1 MPLELTAFSGM
12 AETEQPSAPDH
23 RGGRTAVGT
32 GDGLLG
38 LDEEVRASVPGPAA
52 LGVLGADG
60 PLLAVGDDGDAGGR
74 QSLREQVVH
83 GRSRAPLAQ
92 RQVVLIRAALV
103 AVPLDEHEV
112 IAPRLQPRGIGI
124 EGLGILGADVGLV
137 EVEVDVLEILVF
149 GELRRPRGGSGS
161 RRWRDRGRRRRRRGR
176 RPGRGRGRRRRGA
189 DGNGTLRASG
199 QQQCD
204 GQHQDNGRS
213 RSRRRAHCVA
223 SSQRV
228 RVRSAGMPGRLGH
241 LNGTHRTS
249 CYFAKAAPEAR
260 LPPWWE
266 TGTWSTMWPPWCS
279 APPRGG
285 EEQAMSYDLV
295 IKNGWVVDGS
305 GLPRYRGDVGVIAGR
320 IAAIGRIRES
330 AREVIDAEG
339 RVVAPGFVDGHTH
352 MDAQIFW
359 DPLGTSSCWHGITSV
374 VMGNCGFTLAPCA
387 KADRHLVIRNLE
399 RAEDIAGEAME
410 AGIDWRWTT
419 FPEFLDTLDSLPK
432 GINYSGYIGHSALR
446 TYVMGERAFEKPATE
461 DDLRAMERELRD
473 ALRAGAMGFTTS
485 RSPSHETP
493 DHRPV
498 ASRVADWAEVR
509 RLVNTMGELNAGI
522 FEIAGENVDRE
533 ADHPGLPDYH
543 RRLKALAV
551 ESGRPITFGVFGRR
565 GVPNVWRKYMA
576 LLDET
581 AAEGGRMFA
590 QAHSRSLSALLS
602 FKTQMPFDRLPLWKE
617 LRKLPLAEKIAKL
630 RDPEFKKKLVEA
642 TDEKPDQKALGT
654 EARPQPYEWLFVFDT
669 VEGPHRSVAEV
680 AAERGV
686 HPAQAMIDLAL
697 EKDLDL
703 FFLMPVAN
711 EDQDNALEIMKHP
724 RACVTFSDSG
734 AHVTQLMDSSLQTHL
749 LAHWVRK
756 KHAFTLPQAVRMLTL
771 VPATLWGFADR
782 GLVREGMAAD
792 FVVFDPETIG
802 AEMPE
807 LVADLPAGAKRLV
820 QRCRGVAAT
829 VVNGETILR
838 DGKPTGAHPGQL
850 LRGPLAR
857 RG

>member
-1 MPLELTAFSGM
+1 M
-12 AETEQPSAPDH
+12 APVCPGS
-23 RGGRTAVGT
+23 GRTWGCGT
-32 GDGLLG
+32 G
-38 LDEEVRASVPGPAA
+38 AS
-52 LGVLGADG
+52 
-60 PLLAVGDDGDAGGR
+60 
-74 QSLREQVVH
+74 
-83 GRSRAPLAQ
+83 
-92 RQVVLIRAALV
+92 
-103 AVPLDEHEV
+103 
-112 IAPRLQPRGIGI
+112 
-124 EGLGILGADVGLV
+124 
-137 EVEVDVLEILVF
+137 
-149 GELRRPRGGSGS
+149 
-161 RRWRDRGRRRRRRGR
+161 
-176 RPGRGRGRRRRGA
+176 
-189 DGNGTLRASG
+189 
-199 QQQCD
+199 
-204 GQHQDNGRS
+204 S
-213 RSRRRAHCVA
+213 RSAA
-223 SSQRV
+223 SA
-228 RVRSAGMPGRLGH
+228 SA
-241 LNGTHRTS
+241 
-249 CYFAKAAPEAR
+249 AAR
-260 LPPWWE
+260 L
-266 TGTWSTMWPPWCS
+266 STP
-279 APPRGG
+279 
-285 EEQAMSYDLV
+285 
-295 IKNGWVVDGS
+295 K
-305 GLPRYRGDVGVIAGR
+305 
-320 IAAIGRIRES
+320 
-330 AREVIDAEG
+330 
-339 RVVAPGFVDGHTH
+339 
-352 MDAQIFW
+352 
-359 DPLGTSSCWHGITSV
+359 
-374 VMGNCGFTLAPCA
+374 
-387 KADRHLVIRNLE
+387 
-399 RAEDIAGEAME
+399 AME

-419 FPEFLDTLDSLPK
+419 FPEFLDTLESLPK
-432 GINYSGYIGHSALR
+432 GINYAGYIGHSALR

-493 DHRPV
+493 DHR
-498 ASRVADWAEVR
+498 
-509 RLVNTMGELNAGI
+509 
-522 FEIAGENVDRE
+522 
-533 ADHPGLPDYH
+533 
-543 RRLKALAV
+543 RLKALAV

-565 GVPNVWRKYMA
+565 GVPGVWRKYMS
-576 LLDET
+576 LLDQT

-617 LRKLPLAEKIAKL
+617 LRKLPLTEKIARL

-782 GLVREGMAAD
+782 GLVREGLAAD

-838 DGKPTGAHPGQL
+838 DGKPTGAYPGQL